1 MQKLHYLLFFLLIPF
16 TLLAQKRTKI
26 TLVNSQH
33 STVDL
38 KSNISYLR
46 KPVFQQDNAILRCD
60 SAVFFEARNVFE
72 AYNNVH
78 INQADTVNIYSDRL
92 TYDGNTKMAHLS
104 SNVRLLDRTS
114 VLTTNILD
122 YNMNTKVGTYVQGG
136 KIVSKGAK
144 AENDVTVTSKNGYY
158 FANSRDSYFRYEVV
172 VVSPE
177 VRILSDTMR
186 YNTLNSWTYFYGPT
200 NIKGK
205 DDNLYTE
212 NGAYNTKSEYAYFGR
227 KNLYTSGSKS
237 LKGDSLYYDGI
248 AGYGKAVR
256 NIVFSDTVDRTVLYG
271 QLGYYYKADER
282 ALVTKNPYVGMGKDS
297 VKVNDVL
304 RPDTLWVG
312 ADTLETQMVLRQTLK
327 LIPRPVI
334 KKDNEIGSD
343 APENGEDP
351 KAARK
356 KRNAEAA
363 SGKAAGRKEE
373 EGGAE
378 AGGQGSGGKA
388 EEAGAAGVS
397 GAAGKSGA
405 QAGAAGTGAGKAGA
419 VSQATNTA
427 DSLSKAAISKVP
439 QGKVPKLKG
448 KAAKAAAKAAAAAK
462 KLDAANPDLKKAVSA
477 GNIGLDSLKKI
488 AGADSTGVILNAAA
502 DSLKKVV
509 AAGNGVSKAAA
520 DSLKMVVAAGNG
532 LSKAAADSLKKV
544 ASGIKA
550 NANAKAA
557 ATNAANSI
565 SKATS
570 GAIKAAAGTA
580 KSTNNPASK
589 TTTAV
594 ASTGKASAANGGKS
608 AAAKDTTK
616 NKAAAKPPVILD
628 PTDTVKVRAIKA
640 YHNVRVYKSNLQAKS
655 DSLFY
660 NSADSTLRWFKNPI
674 MWGEGSQ
681 QTGDTI
687 YLQMKNSKLS
697 SVQVLQS
704 AFSVNVEKDSAHF
717 NQVKG
722 KVMTGFFREGKI
734 QSLYVDGNAE
744 SIYFTKDDNN
754 VYKEMNQTV
763 SSRLKLTF
771 KDDEIADLVT
781 IKEAESA
788 ITPLSK
794 LDEDVFLTGFMWK
807 PELRPLSK
815 RDITNPKARKAT
827 PSKKP
832 VGPKTKANA
841 NADGAEKDNKDPDAQ
856 PSDERKSDAK
866 NPKGTSAK
874 GTSAKGTTTTGKSTN
889 AAASEAEEATSGDG
903 DVKRTDTKGKVG
915 TAAKSATGVAKSS
928 VQDTLPADKTAVSG
942 TSVAKPA
949 AKPTTSAKPTSTT
962 TKPVTPAVKPAATTP
977 KPTTTTEKPTTTAK
991 PANTSTGNSKSSV
1004 LDTLKKKPAQ

>member
-1 MQKLHYLLFFLLIPF
+1 VQKLHFLLFFLLIPF

-158 FANSRDSYFRYEVV
+158 FANSRDAYFRYDVV

-356 KRNAEAA
+356 KRNAEAQEAA

-373 EGGAE
+373 EGSAE
-378 AGGQGSGGKA
+378 AAGQGSGGKA
-388 EEAGAAGVS
+388 EEAGNSGVS
-397 GAAGKSGA
+397 
-405 QAGAAGTGAGKAGA
+405 GAAGTGAGKAGA
-419 VSQATNTA
+419 VSQATSPA

-462 KLDAANPDLKKAVSA
+462 KLDAANPDLKNAVLA
-477 GNIGLDSLKKI
+477 GNVGLDSLKKI
-488 AGADSTGVILNAAA
+488 AGSDSTGVILNAAA
-502 DSLKKVV
+502 DSLKKV
-509 AAGNGVSKAAA
+509 ATTGNA
-520 DSLKMVVAAGNG
+520 
-532 LSKAAADSLKKV
+532 LSKAATDSLKKA
-544 ASGIKA
+544 ASGITA

-570 GAIKAAAGTA
+570 GAIKAATGTA

-589 TTTAV
+589 TINAA

-616 NKAAAKPPVILD
+616 TKAAAKPPVILD

-763 SSRLKLTF
+763 SSRLKITF

-815 RDITNPKARKAT
+815 RDITNPKARKAR

-832 VGPKTKANA
+832 VGPKAKADA

-856 PSDERKSDAK
+856 QSDERKSDPK

-874 GTSAKGTTTTGKSTN
+874 GTKTTGKSTN

-903 DVKRTDTKGKVG
+903 DVKRTDTKGKAG
-915 TAAKSATGVAKSS
+915 S
-928 VQDTLPADKTAVSG
+928 
-942 TSVAKPA
+942 
-949 AKPTTSAKPTSTT
+949 
-962 TKPVTPAVKPAATTP
+962 AVKPAATTR
-977 KPTTTTEKPTTTAK
+977 KPTTTTEKPTSTAK
-991 PANTSTGNSKSSV
+991 PANTSTGNSKSSA
-1004 LDTLKKKPAQ
+1004 LDTLKKKPVQ

>member
-1 MQKLHYLLFFLLIPF
+1 
-16 TLLAQKRTKI
+16 LLAQKRTKI

-158 FANSRDSYFRYEVV
+158 FANSRDAYFRYDVV

-177 VRILSDTMR
+177 VRILSDTTR

-356 KRNAEAA
+356 KRNAEAQEAA

-373 EGGAE
+373 EGSAE
-378 AGGQGSGGKA
+378 AAGQGSGGKA
-388 EEAGAAGVS
+388 EEAGAGAETTAS
-397 GAAGKSGA
+397 GAAAGTAGKSA
-405 QAGAAGTGAGKAGA
+405 A

-427 DSLSKAAISKVP
+427 DSLSKAALSKVP
-439 QGKVPKLKG
+439 QGKAPKLKG

-462 KLDAANPDLKKAVSA
+462 KLDAANPDLKNAVLA
-477 GNIGLDSLKKI
+477 GDIGLDSLKKI
-488 AGADSTGVILNAAA
+488 AGADSTGIILNAAA
-502 DSLKKVV
+502 DSLKKV
-509 AAGNGVSKAAA
+509 ATTGNS
-520 DSLKMVVAAGNG
+520 
-532 LSKAAADSLKKV
+532 LSKAAADSLKK
-544 ASGIKA
+544 ATSGITA

-589 TTTAV
+589 TTTAA

-763 SSRLKLTF
+763 SSRLKITF

-832 VGPKTKANA
+832 VGPKTKAGA

-856 PSDERKSDAK
+856 QSDERKSDPK

-874 GTSAKGTTTTGKSTN
+874 GTKTTGKSTN

-903 DVKRTDTKGKVG
+903 DVKRTDTKGKAG
-915 TAAKSATGVAKSS
+915 S
-928 VQDTLPADKTAVSG
+928 
-942 TSVAKPA
+942 
-949 AKPTTSAKPTSTT
+949 
-962 TKPVTPAVKPAATTP
+962 AVKPAATTR
-977 KPTTTTEKPTTTAK
+977 KPTTTTEKPTSTAK
-991 PANTSTGNSKSSV
+991 PANTSTGNSKSSA
-1004 LDTLKKKPAQ
+1004 LDTLKKKPVQ

>member
-1 MQKLHYLLFFLLIPF
+1 VQKLHYLLFFLLIPF

-136 KIVSKGAK
+136 KIVSKGSTEA
-144 AENDVTVTSKNGYY
+144 NDVTVTSKNGYY
-158 FANSRDSYFRYEVV
+158 FANSRDAYFRYNVV
-172 VVSPE
+172 VVTPE
-177 VRILSDTMR
+177 VKILSDTMR

-205 DDNLYTE
+205 EDNLYTE

-256 NIVFSDTVDRTVLYG
+256 NIVFSDTVDRIVLYG

-304 RPDTLWVG
+304 RPDTLWLG

-343 APENGEDP
+343 APEDGEDP

-356 KRNAEAA
+356 KRNAAA
-363 SGKAAGRKEE
+363 QETAAGKAAGRKEE
-373 EGGAE
+373 EGAKAEGAE
-378 AGGQGSGGKA
+378 A
-388 EEAGAAGVS
+388 EAGAE
-397 GAAGKSGA
+397 GAALRKQEQADSTGKVASATGEAEEVKATSAKESRKAKRKKAKDAGEKAIQGA
-405 QAGAAGTGAGKAGA
+405 VVDAMAKVADSAGTAG
-419 VSQATNTA
+419 
-427 DSLSKAAISKVP
+427 
-439 QGKVPKLKG
+439 LKD
-448 KAAKAAAKAAAAAK
+448 AAAKL
-462 KLDAANPDLKKAVSA
+462 LDSVGKEGKP
-477 GNIGLDSLKKI
+477 GLDSLKQI
-488 AGADSTGVILNAAA
+488 APADAAA
-502 DSLKKVV
+502 K
-509 AAGNGVSKAAA
+509 
-520 DSLKMVVAAGNG
+520 
-532 LSKAAADSLKKV
+532 
-544 ASGIKA
+544 
-550 NANAKAA
+550 
-557 ATNAANSI
+557 I

-570 GAIKAAAGTA
+570 DGLRKAVSGNAAPAAAKVANSTA
-580 KSTNNPASK
+580 GAAKKATN
-589 TTTAV
+589 V
-594 ASTGKASAANGGKS
+594 TGSAPKA

-616 NKAAAKPPVILD
+616 NKTAVKPPVILD
-628 PTDTVKVRAIKA
+628 PSDTVKVRTIKA
-640 YHNVRVYKSNLQAKS
+640 YHNVRVYKSNLQAIS

-687 YLQMKNSKLS
+687 YLQMRNSKLS

-722 KVMTGFFREGKI
+722 KVMTGFFKEGKI

-763 SSRLKLTF
+763 SSRLKITF
-771 KDDEIADLVT
+771 KDDEIADLLT

-794 LDEDVFLTGFMWK
+794 LNEDVFLTGFMWK

-815 RDITNPKARKAT
+815 RDITNPKARKRT

-832 VGPKTKANA
+832 GGPKSKA
-841 NADGAEKDNKDPDAQ
+841 DAELDKKDPDAKE
-856 PSDERKSDAK
+856 S
-866 NPKGTSAK
+866 
-874 GTSAKGTTTTGKSTN
+874 
-889 AAASEAEEATSGDG
+889 
-903 DVKRTDTKGKVG
+903 DVKRSDTKGKAAG
-915 TAAKSATGVAKSS
+915 TGTGSKAPAKTNAASAAMKADTAAGATDKKVPSAASKSGLVAPKNS
-928 VQDTLPADKTAVSG
+928 VQDTVPADKTAVSG
-942 TSVAKPA
+942 TPALKP
-949 AKPTTSAKPTSTT
+949 SAKSS
-962 TKPVTPAVKPAATTP
+962 TPA
-977 KPTTTTEKPTTTAK
+977 TTTAK
-991 PANTSTGNSKSSV
+991 PTQPAAKPATTSTGTEKNNTV
-1004 LDTLKKKPAQ
+1004 DTLKKKPIQ

>member
-1 MQKLHYLLFFLLIPF
+1 VQKLHYLLFFIILPF
-16 TLLAQKRTKI
+16 TVLAQKRTKI

-136 KIVSKGAK
+136 KIVSKDAK
-144 AENDVTVTSKNGYY
+144 GGNEVTVTSKNGYY
-158 FANSRDSYFRYEVV
+158 FANTRDAYFRYDVV

-177 VRILSDTMR
+177 VKILSDTMR
-186 YNTLNSWTYFYGPT
+186 YNTLNNWTYFYGPT

-212 NGAYNTKSEYAYFGR
+212 NGAYNTKSEYAYFGKR
-227 KNLYTSGSKS
+227 NLYTSGSKS

-282 ALVTKNPYVGMGKDS
+282 ALVTRNPYVGMGKDS

-304 RPDTLWVG
+304 RPDTLWLG

-327 LIPRPVI
+327 LIPRPVV

-343 APENGEDP
+343 AAPEGEDP
-351 KAARK
+351 KEARR
-356 KRNAEAA
+356 KRNAA
-363 SGKAAGRKEE
+363 
-373 EGGAE
+373 
-378 AGGQGSGGKA
+378 
-388 EEAGAAGVS
+388 
-397 GAAGKSGA
+397 A
-405 QAGAAGTGAGKAGA
+405 QAGANGAGAGAGNAGAGNASGSGAVTGAGSGAGA
-419 VSQATNTA
+419 GEKAETA
-427 DSLSKAAISKVP
+427 GSTGAEAKVEAEGAAGGKEAALKVEEPDKQKDKKKDKKRGRKKQTPTEVAGKPTISLDSTSTVLSPKGIDSLAQTP
-439 QGKVPKLKG
+439 
-448 KAAKAAAKAAAAAK
+448 
-462 KLDAANPDLKKAVSA
+462 AV
-477 GNIGLDSLKKI
+477 K
-488 AGADSTGVILNAAA
+488 AA
-502 DSLKKVV
+502 DSISKTLTPKAKTGDSVAKAV
-509 AAGNGVSKAAA
+509 NTTAQAAGA
-520 DSLKMVVAAGNG
+520 
-532 LSKAAADSLKKV
+532 KV
-544 ASGIKA
+544 
-550 NANAKAA
+550 
-557 ATNAANSI
+557 
-565 SKATS
+565 KATS
-570 GAIKAAAGTA
+570 NAKTTGNAKPSDSTA
-580 KSTNNPASK
+580 K
-589 TTTAV
+589 V
-594 ASTGKASAANGGKS
+594 
-608 AAAKDTTK
+608 
-616 NKAAAKPPVILD
+616 AKPKTAPVLD
-628 PTDTVKVRAIKA
+628 PTDTVKVRTIKA

-660 NSADSTLRWFKNPI
+660 NSGDSTLRWFHNPI

-687 YLQMKNSKLS
+687 YLQMRNAKLS

-704 AFSVNVEKDSAHF
+704 AFAVNVEKDTAHF

-722 KVMTGFFREGKI
+722 KVMTGFFKEGKI
-734 QSLYVDGNAE
+734 QTLYVDGNAE
-744 SIYFTKDDNN
+744 SIYFTKDDS

-763 SSRLKLTF
+763 SSRLKITF
-771 KDDEIADLVT
+771 KDDEIADLLT

-788 ITPLSK
+788 ITPLSQLK
-794 LDEDVFLTGFMWK
+794 EDVFLTGFIWK

-815 RDITNPKARKAT
+815 RDITNPKARKASST
-827 PSKKP
+827 AKRPA
-832 VGPKTKANA
+832 GPKGKA
-841 NADGAEKDNKDPDAQ
+841 GAETDKQDPDAEE
-856 PSDERKSDAK
+856 S
-866 NPKGTSAK
+866 GT
-874 GTSAKGTTTTGKSTN
+874 
-889 AAASEAEEATSGDG
+889 
-903 DVKRTDTKGKVG
+903 KRTDTKSKAGSGEKQTDSTGKAPGNKIDTEDVKAGNAGAKTDG
-915 TAAKSATGVAKSS
+915 TAIKSS
-928 VQDTLPADKTAVSG
+928 VKDTLPTDKTAVSG
-942 TSVAKPA
+942 SPAAKPA
-949 AKPTTSAKPTSTT
+949 ATLNTTQKAIGTVQKGSAASEKSLATGQKKTT
-962 TKPVTPAVKPAATTP
+962 PATNRQKANTDSLAKKPV
-977 KPTTTTEKPTTTAK
+977 
-991 PANTSTGNSKSSV
+991 
-1004 LDTLKKKPAQ
+1004 Q

>member
-1 MQKLHYLLFFLLIPF
+1 MQKLHFLLFFLLIPF

-136 KIVSKGAK
+136 KIVSKGSTEA
-144 AENDVTVTSKNGYY
+144 NDVTVTSKNGYY
-158 FANSRDSYFRYEVV
+158 FANSRDAYFRYNVV
-172 VVSPE
+172 VVTPE
-177 VRILSDTMR
+177 VKILSDTMR

-212 NGAYNTKSEYAYFGR
+212 NGAYNTKSEYAYFGK

-282 ALVTKNPYVGMGKDS
+282 ALVTRNPYVGMGKDS
-297 VKVNDVL
+297 VKVNEVL
-304 RPDTLWVG
+304 RPDTLWLG

-343 APENGEDP
+343 APENGDDP

-356 KRNAEAA
+356 KRNAEAQDA
-363 SGKAAGRKEE
+363 PAGKAAGRKEE
-373 EGGAE
+373 EGAAGEGAKSEGAQEAGTGERAE
-378 AGGQGSGGKA
+378 AGSG
-388 EEAGAAGVS
+388 GVS
-397 GAAGKSGA
+397 GAG
-405 QAGAAGTGAGKAGA
+405 GKAGSET
-419 VSQATNTA
+419 VPDKAT
-427 DSLSKAAISKVP
+427 S
-439 QGKVPKLKG
+439 GKVPKLKG

-462 KLDAANPDLKKAVSA
+462 KLDEANPELKDSLLAA
-477 GNIGLDSLKKI
+477 GKVGLDSLKQ
-488 AGADSTGVILNAAA
+488 
-502 DSLKKVV
+502 V
-509 AAGNGVSKAAA
+509 AASDSVGRALKTASGISKAAA
-520 DSLKMVVAAGNG
+520 DSLKNVVEGGIAGSSANG
-532 LSKAAADSLKKV
+532 ISKAVADSLKKGAV
-544 ASGIKA
+544 AGTA
-550 NANAKAA
+550 GAA
-557 ATNAANSI
+557 ATAGGAIKTGTKENAAALSKANSI
-565 SKATS
+565 AKATVDMNKTVS
-570 GAIKAAAGTA
+570 GAVKSAAG
-580 KSTNNPASK
+580 
-589 TTTAV
+589 
-594 ASTGKASAANGGKS
+594 AAKS

-616 NKAAAKPPVILD
+616 NKTAAKPPVILD
-628 PTDTVKVRAIKA
+628 PTDTVKVRTIKA

-722 KVMTGFFREGKI
+722 KVMTGFFKEGKI

-763 SSRLKLTF
+763 SSRLKITF

-815 RDITNPKARKAT
+815 RDVTNPKARKVTA
-827 PSKKP
+827 SKKT
-832 VGPKTKANA
+832 VGPKIKADAAKDKKDQDSKASDTRVGDAEDTKVKSANV
-841 NADGAEKDNKDPDAQ
+841 KDTNV
-856 PSDERKSDAK
+856 
-866 NPKGTSAK
+866 KGTNVK
-874 GTSAKGTTTTGKSTN
+874 GPEEK
-889 AAASEAEEATSGDG
+889 ASE
-903 DVKRTDTKGKVG
+903 VKRTVTKEKAN
-915 TAAKSATGVAKSS
+915 T
-928 VQDTLPADKTAVSG
+928 VQDTVPADKTAVSG
-942 TSVAKPA
+942 N
-949 AKPTTSAKPTSTT
+949 
-962 TKPVTPAVKPAATTP
+962 PAVKPASSPAVKPASSPSSTPTSKPAP
-977 KPTTTTEKPTTTAK
+977 KPTSKPAPTPTSKSTLNPSSNPSLKPAASSTGTTTGKAK
-991 PANTSTGNSKSSV
+991 GTI
-1004 LDTLKKKPAQ
+1004 DTLTKKPIQ

>member
-1 MQKLHYLLFFLLIPF
+1 VQKLHFLLFFLLIPF

-158 FANSRDSYFRYEVV
+158 FANSRDAYFRYDVV

-327 LIPRPVI
+327 LIPRPVV

-356 KRNAEAA
+356 KRNAEAQEAA

-373 EGGAE
+373 EGSAE
-378 AGGQGSGGKA
+378 AAGQGSGGKA
-388 EEAGAAGVS
+388 EEAGNSGVS
-397 GAAGKSGA
+397 
-405 QAGAAGTGAGKAGA
+405 GAAGTGAGKAGA
-419 VSQATNTA
+419 VSQATSPA

-462 KLDAANPDLKKAVSA
+462 KLDAANPDLKNAVLA
-477 GNIGLDSLKKI
+477 GNVGLDSLKKI
-488 AGADSTGVILNAAA
+488 AGSDSTGVILNAAA
-502 DSLKKVV
+502 DSLKKV
-509 AAGNGVSKAAA
+509 ATTGNA
-520 DSLKMVVAAGNG
+520 
-532 LSKAAADSLKKV
+532 LSKAATDSLKKA
-544 ASGIKA
+544 ASGITA

-570 GAIKAAAGTA
+570 GAIKAATGTA

-589 TTTAV
+589 TINAA

-616 NKAAAKPPVILD
+616 TKAAAKPPVILD

-763 SSRLKLTF
+763 SSRLKITF

-815 RDITNPKARKAT
+815 RDITNPKARKAR

-832 VGPKTKANA
+832 VGPKAKADA

-856 PSDERKSDAK
+856 QSDERKSDPK

-874 GTSAKGTTTTGKSTN
+874 GTKTTGKSTN

-903 DVKRTDTKGKVG
+903 DVKRTDTKGKAG
-915 TAAKSATGVAKSS
+915 S
-928 VQDTLPADKTAVSG
+928 
-942 TSVAKPA
+942 
-949 AKPTTSAKPTSTT
+949 
-962 TKPVTPAVKPAATTP
+962 AVKPAATTR
-977 KPTTTTEKPTTTAK
+977 KPTTTTEKPTSTAK
-991 PANTSTGNSKSSV
+991 PANTSTGNSKSSA
-1004 LDTLKKKPAQ
+1004 LDTLKKKPVQ

>member
-1 MQKLHYLLFFLLIPF
+1 MQKLHYLLFFILLPF
-16 TLLAQKRTKI
+16 TVLAQKRTKI

-38 KSNISYLR
+38 KANISYLR

-136 KIVSKGAK
+136 KIVSKDAK
-144 AENDVTVTSKNGYY
+144 GGNEVTVTSKNGYY
-158 FANSRDSYFRYEVV
+158 FANSRDAYFRYDVV

-177 VRILSDTMR
+177 VKILSDTMR
-186 YNTLNSWTYFYGPT
+186 YNTLNNWTYFYGPT

-212 NGAYNTKSEYAYFGR
+212 NGAYNTKSEYAYFGK

-237 LKGDSLYYDGI
+237 LKGDSLYYDGV

-304 RPDTLWVG
+304 RPDTLWLG

-327 LIPRPVI
+327 LLPRPVV

-343 APENGEDP
+343 AAPEGEDP
-351 KAARK
+351 KEARR
-356 KRNAEAA
+356 KRNAA
-363 SGKAAGRKEE
+363 
-373 EGGAE
+373 
-378 AGGQGSGGKA
+378 
-388 EEAGAAGVS
+388 
-397 GAAGKSGA
+397 A
-405 QAGAAGTGAGKAGA
+405 QAGATGAAAGSGGSGTEGGAGTGAGAGA
-419 VSQATNTA
+419 GGAEAKVEAT
-427 DSLSKAAISKVP
+427 SAAGVKEAEQKVEAP
-439 QGKVPKLKG
+439 DKKKG
-448 KAAKAAAKAAAAAK
+448 KNKDKKRRRKAEI
-462 KLDAANPDLKKAVSA
+462 PP
-477 GNIGLDSLKKI
+477 
-488 AGADSTGVILNAAA
+488 DSTGKPVMVGDSLGQTLPVKVA
-502 DSLKKVV
+502 DSISNALTPKAKTVDSITKAVDSTARTAGAKAKTAGTV
-509 AAGNGVSKAAA
+509 AAP
-520 DSLKMVVAAGNG
+520 
-532 LSKAAADSLKKV
+532 
-544 ASGIKA
+544 ASGNAKA
-550 NANAKAA
+550 LGNAKAA
-557 ATNAANSI
+557 GNVKAVD
-565 SKATS
+565 SKAKAGDLKA
-570 GAIKAAAGTA
+570 GAA
-580 KSTNNPASK
+580 
-589 TTTAV
+589 
-594 ASTGKASAANGGKS
+594 KS
-608 AAAKDTTK
+608 AAADTTK
-616 NKAAAKPPVILD
+616 NKPLVKAAPVLD
-628 PTDTVKVRAIKA
+628 PTDTVKVRSIKA

-660 NSADSTLRWFKNPI
+660 NSADSTLRWFHNPV

-687 YLQMKNSKLS
+687 YLQMRNSKLS

-704 AFSVNVEKDSAHF
+704 AFAVNVEKDTAHF

-734 QSLYVDGNAE
+734 QTLYVDGNAE
-744 SIYFTKDDNN
+744 SIYFTKDSS

-763 SSRLKLTF
+763 SSRLKITF
-771 KDDEIADLVT
+771 KDDEIADLLT

-788 ITPLSK
+788 ITPLSQLK
-794 LDEDVFLTGFMWK
+794 EDVFLTGFIWK

-815 RDITNPKARKAT
+815 RDITNPKARKISSNAKRPAVPKAKTGTAT
-827 PSKKP
+827 DKQD
-832 VGPKTKANA
+832 
-841 NADGAEKDNKDPDAQ
+841 AD
-856 PSDERKSDAK
+856 
-866 NPKGTSAK
+866 
-874 GTSAKGTTTTGKSTN
+874 
-889 AAASEAEEATSGDG
+889 AEESG
-903 DVKRTDTKGKVG
+903 VKRTD
-915 TAAKSATGVAKSS
+915 AKSAAAAGDRKDAGAAKAEGSGEKQTDSAATKRS
-928 VQDTLPADKTAVSG
+928 VKDTLPSDKTAVSG
-942 TSVAKPA
+942 FPVGMPKKTSPA
-949 AKPTTSAKPTSTT
+949 ANQQKVTVDTLAK
-962 TKPVTPAVKPAATTP
+962 KPVK
-977 KPTTTTEKPTTTAK
+977 
-991 PANTSTGNSKSSV
+991 
-1004 LDTLKKKPAQ
+1004 

>member
-1 MQKLHYLLFFLLIPF
+1 MQKLHFLLFFLLIPF

-158 FANSRDSYFRYEVV
+158 FANSRDAYFRYDVV

-356 KRNAEAA
+356 KRNAEAQEAA

-378 AGGQGSGGKA
+378 AAGQGSGGKA
-388 EEAGAAGVS
+388 EEAGNSGVS
-397 GAAGKSGA
+397 
-405 QAGAAGTGAGKAGA
+405 GAAGTGAGKAGA
-419 VSQATNTA
+419 VSQATSPA
-427 DSLSKAAISKVP
+427 DSLSKDAISKVP

-462 KLDAANPDLKKAVSA
+462 KLDAADPDLKNAVLA
-477 GNIGLDSLKKI
+477 GNVGLDSLKKI
-488 AGADSTGVILNAAA
+488 AGADSTGIILNAAA
-502 DSLKKVV
+502 DSLKKV
-509 AAGNGVSKAAA
+509 ATT
-520 DSLKMVVAAGNG
+520 GNG

-544 ASGIKA
+544 ASGITA

-570 GAIKAAAGTA
+570 GAIKAATGTA

-589 TTTAV
+589 TTTAA

-717 NQVKG
+717 NQIKG

-763 SSRLKLTF
+763 SSRLKITF

-815 RDITNPKARKAT
+815 RDITNPKARKAR

-832 VGPKTKANA
+832 VGPKTKAGA

-856 PSDERKSDAK
+856 QSDERKSDPK

-874 GTSAKGTTTTGKSTN
+874 GTKTTGKSTN

-903 DVKRTDTKGKVG
+903 DVKRTDTKGKAG
-915 TAAKSATGVAKSS
+915 S
-928 VQDTLPADKTAVSG
+928 
-942 TSVAKPA
+942 
-949 AKPTTSAKPTSTT
+949 
-962 TKPVTPAVKPAATTP
+962 AVKPAATTR
-977 KPTTTTEKPTTTAK
+977 KPTTTTEKPTSTAK
-991 PANTSTGNSKSSV
+991 PANTSTGNSKSSA
-1004 LDTLKKKPAQ
+1004 LDTLKKKPVQ

>member
-1 MQKLHYLLFFLLIPF
+1 MQKLHYLLFFLLLPF

-122 YNMNTKVGTYVQGG
+122 YNMNTKVGTYVEGG
-136 KIVSKGAK
+136 KIVSKGSTPG
-144 AENDVTVTSKNGYY
+144 NDVTVTSKNGYY
-158 FANSRDSYFRYEVV
+158 FANSRDAYFRYNVV

-177 VRILSDTMR
+177 VKILSDTMR
-186 YNTLNSWTYFYGPT
+186 YNTLNNWTYFYGPT

-237 LKGDSLYYDGI
+237 LKGDSLYYDGV

-304 RPDTLWVG
+304 RPDTLWLG

-343 APENGEDP
+343 TPEGGEDP
-351 KAARK
+351 KAARRK
-356 KRNAEAA
+356 QRN
-363 SGKAAGRKEE
+363 
-373 EGGAE
+373 
-378 AGGQGSGGKA
+378 
-388 EEAGAAGVS
+388 GAAQES
-397 GAAGKSGA
+397 A
-405 QAGAAGTGAGKAGA
+405 AGKAGA
-419 VSQATNTA
+419 VGKAPGRKEEDAALDNPPKGTDSTAKRDSTVRVSTA
-427 DSLSKAAISKVP
+427 DSTAKPDSKAKLDSKAKQDSVAKQTAKAQSDSTAKLNSAARLDSTARLSK
-439 QGKVPKLKG
+439 L
-448 KAAKAAAKAAAAAK
+448 
-462 KLDAANPDLKKAVSA
+462 NT
-477 GNIGLDSLKKI
+477 DSLKQTRRGKP
-488 AGADSTGVILNAAA
+488 DSLTQVINKKGDTLKTVVAK
-502 DSLKKVV
+502 DSLK
-509 AAGNGVSKAAA
+509 N
-520 DSLKMVVAAGNG
+520 
-532 LSKAAADSLKKV
+532 KV
-544 ASGIKA
+544 ALKPGPVL
-550 NANAKAA
+550 
-557 ATNAANSI
+557 
-565 SKATS
+565 
-570 GAIKAAAGTA
+570 
-580 KSTNNPASK
+580 NPS
-589 TTTAV
+589 
-594 ASTGKASAANGGKS
+594 
-608 AAAKDTTK
+608 
-616 NKAAAKPPVILD
+616 
-628 PTDTVKVRAIKA
+628 DTVKVRTIKA

-660 NSADSTLRWFKNPI
+660 NSADSTLRWFHNPI

-687 YLQMKNSKLS
+687 YLQMRNSKLS
-697 SVQVLQS
+697 SVQVLQT
-704 AFSVNVEKDSAHF
+704 AFSVNVEKDTAHF

-722 KVMTGFFREGKI
+722 KVMTGFFKEGKI

-744 SIYFTKDDNN
+744 SIYHTKDDKN

-763 SSRLKLTF
+763 SSRLKITF
-771 KDDEIADLVT
+771 KDDEIADMVT

-794 LDEDVFLTGFMWK
+794 LKEDVFLTGFIWK

-815 RDITNPKARKAT
+815 RDITNPKARKINSSAKR
-827 PSKKP
+827 PAPPKK
-832 VGPKTKANA
+832 KTG
-841 NADGAEKDNKDPDAQ
+841 DAEKEDL
-856 PSDERKSDAK
+856 DE
-866 NPKGTSAK
+866 
-874 GTSAKGTTTTGKSTN
+874 
-889 AAASEAEEATSGDG
+889 EESG
-903 DVKRTDTKGKVG
+903 VKRTEAKSNAADSTGTGEKKTAGSAGTVEKKQTAAAEAKTTGSTTG
-915 TAAKSATGVAKSS
+915 TALVKKGVKDS
-928 VQDTLPADKTAVSG
+928 LPADKTAVSG
-942 TSVAKPA
+942 TPAVNPGTIPATKPGTLPTKPA
-949 AKPTTSAKPTSTT
+949 TVPQAQPPSKPTTKPPRSTAAKR
-962 TKPVTPAVKPAATTP
+962 AAT
-977 KPTTTTEKPTTTAK
+977 PTANQQKAK
-991 PANTSTGNSKSSV
+991 NG
-1004 LDTLKKKPAQ
+1004 TLKKKPVQ